1 MKKPVAVLLS
11 GGMDSTTL
19 LALAAHEEN
28 PQLAVSVDYGQRHQ
42 VELEAAEKVA
52 AYYGVEHLVLD
63 FTGWG
68 KALSGSA
75 LTDPGVAVPDGEYD
89 EENMSLTVVP
99 NRNATMLMAVAGIAA
114 ARGIQEVWTAVHA
127 GDHSIYPDC
136 RPEFISSAAET
147 AEHGTDGAVTIRAPF
162 SRSSKAD
169 IATAGAKYG
178 APLDLSWSCY
188 KGGTAHCGTC
198 ATCQERQEAFQIAQI
213 TDPTIYEET
222 SA

>member
-114 ARGIQEVWTAVHA
+114 ARGLQEVWTAVHA
-127 GDHSIYPDC
+127 GDHSVYPDC

-178 APLDLSWSCY
+178 APLGLSWSCY
-188 KGGTAHCGTC
+188 KGGTAHCGVCGTC
-198 ATCQERQEAFQIAQI
+198 RERQEAFQIAQI
-213 TDPTIYEET
+213 TDPTTYEET
-222 SA
+222 A

>member
-19 LALAAHEEN
+19 LALADHEAD
-28 PQLAVSVDYGQRHQ
+28 PRLAVSVDYGQRHQ

-114 ARGIQEVWTAVHA
+114 ARGLQEVWTAVHA
-127 GDHSIYPDC
+127 GDHSVYPDC

-198 ATCQERQEAFQIAQI
+198 GTCRERQEAFQIAQI
-213 TDPTIYEET
+213 TDPTVYEET
-222 SA
+222 A

>member
-114 ARGIQEVWTAVHA
+114 ARGLQEVWTAVHA
-127 GDHSIYPDC
+127 GDHSVYPDC

-188 KGGTAHCGTC
+188 KGGSVHCGVCGTC
-198 ATCQERQEAFQIAQI
+198 RERREAFQIAQI
-213 TDPTIYEET
+213 TDPTVYEET
-222 SA
+222 A

>member
-127 GDHSIYPDC
+127 GDHSVYPDC

-178 APLDLSWSCY
+178 APLGLSWSCY
-188 KGGTAHCGTC
+188 KGGTAHCGVCGTC
-198 ATCQERQEAFQIAQI
+198 RERREAFQIAQI
-213 TDPTIYEET
+213 TDPTVYEET
-222 SA
+222 A